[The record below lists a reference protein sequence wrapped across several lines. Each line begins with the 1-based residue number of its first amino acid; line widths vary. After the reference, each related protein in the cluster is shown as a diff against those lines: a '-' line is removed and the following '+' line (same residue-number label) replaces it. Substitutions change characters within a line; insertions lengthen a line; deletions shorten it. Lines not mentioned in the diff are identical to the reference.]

1 MYRIGFGQ
9 DSHRIV
15 IHTSKVDKPLILGGI
30 VIDEQ
35 IEVIAD
41 SDGDMIIHS
50 LCNALNTAIGRGS
63 FDEYAG
69 AMCKKGIKNSKEY
82 LLVALNYIKKEGFQI
97 SNISISL
104 EAGKPRIEKHRVR
117 IVESLS
123 LLLSLKKGRIGISST
138 SGNGLTSFSKGRGI
152 RSNCIVSLIKQTHND

>member
-63 FDEYAG
+63 FDEYARPL
-69 AMCKKGIKNSKEY
+69 CKKGIKDSKKY
-82 LLVALNYIKKEGFQI
+82 LLVALNYVKKEGYQI
-97 SNISISL
+97 NNISIVL
-104 EAGKPRIEKHRVR
+104 EAGKPVLEKHRIA
-117 IVESLS
+117 IVKSLS
-123 LLLSLKKGRIGISST
+123 SILHLDTTCIGISTT
-138 SGNGLTSFSKGRGI
+138 SGNELTSFSKGKGI
-152 RSNCIVSLIKQTHND
+152 KSNCIVSLVKINPK